1 MVDTGAREG
10 TGTAPPHGVFAERQ
24 EVRPTADRR
33 GACTGS
39 HPKEIALDIV
49 VKGRNVEVP
58 DHFRAHVQEKL
69 ALSERL
75 DPRVYHVDVEL
86 FHEKNPRQ
94 SSQCQRVEITVR
106 GKGPVI
112 RAEACGETFYASL
125 DAAVLKLEAR
135 LRKSHD
141 RRRVHHGL
149 RTPASAAEFATR
161 ISTNGAGANG
171 DLALLE
177 GMGPGGAPDDTETL
191 IVRDKVHEAVPMTTP
206 EALHEMELVGHD
218 FFLFSCKETGLPSV
232 VYRRHGYDYGVIRLA
247 AGA

>member
-1 MVDTGAREG
+1 M
-10 TGTAPPHGVFAERQ
+10 
-24 EVRPTADRR
+24 
-33 GACTGS
+33 
-39 HPKEIALDIV
+39 KEIALDIV

-58 DHFRAHVQEKL
+58 EHFRTHVQEKM

-94 SSQCQRVEITVR
+94 SAQCQRVEITVR

-149 RTPASAAEFATR
+149 RTPASAAEFAAS
-161 ISTNGAGANG
+161 ISSNGIGDTAVLDEGEELPAG
-171 DLALLE
+171 
-177 GMGPGGAPDDTETL
+177 PDDTETL
-191 IVRDKVHEAVPMTTP
+191 IVRDKVHEAIPMTTP

-247 AGA
+247 AG